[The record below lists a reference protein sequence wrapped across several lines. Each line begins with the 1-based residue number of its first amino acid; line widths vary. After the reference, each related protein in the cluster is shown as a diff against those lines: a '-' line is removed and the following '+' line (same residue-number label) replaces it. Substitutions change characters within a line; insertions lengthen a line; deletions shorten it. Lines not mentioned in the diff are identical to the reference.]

1 MHDHEDSG
9 APDDRTPPL
18 SDRPVVRGPAGH
30 APPRPP
36 GSVRRT
42 ASIDMLWPEG
52 RSGRLRL
59 IGRARDLLTPPDGGP
74 ARVLAED
81 ELRAK
86 VAANRTIEAIEALPS
101 RPSIVGLVG
110 ARGGGGLRKLIGEVL
125 PEERTV
131 GTPLYLLLDDL
142 APATLIAGFAFSQ
155 WPARQDFLLA
165 RRALPRSMEGV
176 CIGLRPGSTALTD
189 GLPNPRQQHVRVPPL
204 ARPDDPL
211 GWHPLD
217 HVTGISARRARRI
230 DVRAGRVLEIDAM
243 FQDSATAPDGSRVAV
258 HEYLLTATAD
268 PVTGE
273 LLTVRAD
280 PRVLPY
286 PEECPLAAQ
295 GVHRLVGRSLTG
307 LRRAV
312 IDELGGTAGCTH
324 LNDALRAL
332 AEVPALARHL
342 TPAD

>member
-1 MHDHEDSG
+1 MHDHELSG
-9 APDDRTPPL
+9 EPDERTPPP

-42 ASIDMLWPEG
+42 ASVDMIWSEKPP
-52 RSGRLRL
+52 GRLTMV
-59 IGRARDLLTPPDGGP
+59 GRARDLLTPADGGP
-74 ARVLAED
+74 ARVLTED
-81 ELRAK
+81 GLRAE
-86 VAANRTIEAIEALPS
+86 VAADRTIEAIEAAPA
-101 RPSIVGLVG
+101 RPSLARLAGS
-110 ARGGGGLRKLIGEVL
+110 RGGGGLRKLIDEVL
-125 PEERTV
+125 PGEKAA

-142 APATLIAGFAFSQ
+142 APATLISGFAFSL
-155 WPARQDFLLA
+155 WPGQRELLS
-165 RRALPRSMEGV
+165 RRALPLSMEGV
-176 CIGLRPGSTALTD
+176 CIGLRPGSTALND
-189 GLPNPRQQHVRVPPL
+189 GRPNPRQQHLRVPPL
-204 ARPDDPL
+204 AHPDDPL

-217 HVTGISARRARRI
+217 DVTGITVRRARRI

-268 PVTGE
+268 PATGE

-286 PEECPLAAQ
+286 PMECPLAAQ
-295 GVHRLVGRSLTG
+295 NVHRLVGRSLAG

-312 IDELGGTAGCTH
+312 IDELRGTAGCTH

-342 TPAD
+342 TPAG